1 MILFDNV
8 DINSVAR
15 VKIEDIKISGI
26 QFSQTARQRAVAAGA
41 DFVRNRAA
49 SRTVTVTFAVLQ
61 QDRNARQAAISAI
74 NAWAKSD
81 KEYKL
86 QIVGH
91 PGRYLMAVCTEKPSV
106 STRQWWDARMKLV
119 FSCISDPYWLDE
131 SEKSV
136 ACGTAFT
143 VLGDAPPVMR
153 IERSPSA
160 AVYNQS
166 YAMDGRTM
174 TFSTIPAGDLVI
186 DLEPSKQTAKVGTTS
201 IMQYYN
207 VNSKWIIPRTGA
219 QTVTGTGTVKYRER
233 YE

>member
-1 MILFDNV
+1 MIIFDNV

-49 SRTVTVTFAVLQ
+49 GRTVTVTFAVLQ

-91 PGRYLMAVCTEKPSV
+91 PGRYLMAVCTEKPSP
-106 STRQWWDARMKLV
+106 STRQWWEAKLKLV
-119 FSCISDPYWLDE
+119 FSCISDPYWLDDA
-131 SEKSV
+131 EKSV
-136 ACGTAFT
+136 ACGTSFT
-143 VLGDAPPVMR
+143 VLGDAEPMMQIVATGT
-153 IERSPSA
+153 SFTL
-160 AVYNQS
+160 
-166 YAMDGRTM
+166 DGRTM
-174 TFSTIPAGDLVI
+174 SFSSVPSGSII
-186 DLEPSKQTAKVGTTS
+186 DLNRQTAKNGTTS

-207 VNSKWIIPRTGA
+207 VNSRWLIPRTGT
-219 QTVTGTGTVKYRER
+219 QTITGSGTVKYRER
-233 YE
+233 FE

>member
-49 SRTVTVTFAVLQ
+49 GRTVTVTFAVLQ

-91 PGRYLMAVCTEKPSV
+91 PGRYLMAVCTEKPSP
-106 STRQWWDARMKLV
+106 STRQWWEAKLKLV
-119 FSCISDPYWLDE
+119 FSCISDPYWLDDA
-131 SEKSV
+131 EKSV
-136 ACGTAFT
+136 ACGTSFT
-143 VLGDAPPVMR
+143 VLGDAAPAMR

-174 TFSTIPAGDLVI
+174 TFSTIPAGDMVI
-186 DLEPSKQTAKVGTTS
+186 DLNKQTAKAGTTS

-219 QTVTGTGTVKYRER
+219 QTITGTGTVKYRER

>member
-15 VKIEDIKISGI
+15 VKIEDIKISGV

-91 PGRYLMAVCTEKPSV
+91 PDSYLMAVCTEKPSV
-106 STRQWWDARMKLV
+106 STRQWWDAKMKLV
-119 FSCISDPYWLDE
+119 FSCISDPYWNART
-131 SEKSV
+131 EKSV
-136 ACGTAFT
+136 ACGTAFR
-143 VLGDAPPVMR
+143 VLGVEPLMR
-153 IERSPSA
+153 IERTLSA
-160 AVYNQS
+160 AASNQAYS
-166 YAMDGRTM
+166 DNTNTM
-174 TFSTIPAGDLVI
+174 TFSTIPDGDMVI
-186 DLEPSKQTAKVGTTS
+186 DLNKQTAKVGTTS

-207 VNSKWIIPRTGA
+207 LNSRWIVPKAGVMTI
-219 QTVTGTGTVKYRER
+219 TGTGTVKYRER